1 MALKFYNSM
10 SRMKEQFVPV
20 QEGKVSLYTCGPT
33 VYNYAHI
40 GNFRTYMF
48 EDLLRRYLKFSG
60 YDVTQVMNLT
70 DVDDKT
76 IRTSQEKGL
85 PLQEFTETYKEAFFN
100 DLKTLNIESAE
111 HYPAATDHVPEM
123 VDLVKRLREKGHT
136 YESEGSIY
144 FSIDSFPDYGKLA
157 NLDPEG
163 MRCSDR
169 VDNDEYEKD
178 DARDFALWKAWTE
191 SDGDVFWETELG
203 KGRPGWHIECSA
215 MSTRYLGT
223 CFDLHT
229 GGVDNRFPHHENEI
243 AQSVC
248 GYSDKFVNYWM
259 HSEFLL
265 VEGRKMSKSLDN
277 FYTITELLEKGL
289 DPVAIRYS
297 LLSVHYRM
305 KLSFSIE
312 GVRAAGQSVQR
323 LQNFYQSLCRAA
335 ETSSNEHA
343 DSDSHV
349 SELVEQSDAA
359 FRKAMDDDLNIAPA
373 LGAIFTLLPE
383 INRLQDEGKLSNRS
397 ASTVRDFLDR
407 IDRVLGVIVQ
417 EEECNSEIEQLMA
430 DRQAAR
436 ESKEWAEA
444 DRIRDRIQELGYV
457 VEDSPDGPRYHR
469 CKS

>member
-10 SRMKEQFVPV
+10 SRRKEQFVPL
-20 QEGKVSLYTCGPT
+20 QEGKVGLYTCGPT

-48 EDLLRRYLKFSG
+48 EDLLRRYLQFSG
-60 YDVTQVMNLT
+60 YSVTQVMNLT

-85 PLQEFTETYKEAFFN
+85 PLQEFTRPFKEAFFN

-111 HYPAATDHVPEM
+111 YYPAATDHVPEM
-123 VDLVKRLREKGHT
+123 VELVKLLQENGHT

-163 MRCSDR
+163 MRASER

-191 SDGDVFWETELG
+191 EDGEVFWDTELG
-203 KGRPGWHIECSA
+203 RGRPGWHIECSA

-223 CFDLHT
+223 SFDLHT

-248 GYSDKFVNYWM
+248 GYREKFVNYWM

-289 DPVAIRYS
+289 DPIAIRYA

-305 KLSFSIE
+305 KLSFSIA

-323 LQNFYQSLCRAA
+323 LQNFYKSLCRVTEA
-335 ETSSNEHA
+335 SGA
-343 DSDSHV
+343 DNTDTDSRV
-349 SELVEQSDAA
+349 SKLVEQADTA
-359 FRKAMDDDLNIAPA
+359 FREAMDDDLNIASA
-373 LGAIFTLLPE
+373 LGGIFSLLPE
-383 INRLQDEGKLSNRS
+383 INRLQDENMLSS
-397 ASTVRDFLDR
+397 EGASTVRNFLDS
-407 IDRVLGVIVQ
+407 IDTVLGVIVQ

-436 ESKEWAEA
+436 ESKDWSEA
-444 DRIRDRIQELGYV
+444 DRIRDRIKQLGYV
-457 VEDSPDGPRYHR
+457 IEDSPDGPRYHR

>member
-1 MALKFYNSM
+1 MALRVYNSM
-10 SRMKEQFVPV
+10 SRSKEQFVPL
-20 QEGKVSLYTCGPT
+20 QEGKAGLYTCGPT
-33 VYNYAHI
+33 VYNFAHI

-48 EDLLRRYLKFSG
+48 EDLLRRYLEFSG
-60 YDVTQVMNLT
+60 YEVTQVMNLT

-85 PLQEFTETYKEAFFN
+85 PLQEFTRTYKEAFFN
-100 DLKTLNIESAE
+100 DLKTLKIEPAE

-123 VDLVKRLREKGHT
+123 VDLVKLLQENGHT

-157 NLDPEG
+157 NLDPEA

-191 SDGDVFWETELG
+191 EDGEVFWETELG

-223 CFDLHT
+223 SFDLHT

-248 GYSDKFVNYWM
+248 GYRDKFVNYWM

-265 VEGRKMSKSLDN
+265 VEGRKMSKSLNN

-289 DPVAIRYS
+289 DPSAIRYA

-305 KLSFSIE
+305 KLSFSID
-312 GVRAAGQSVQR
+312 GVKAAGQSVQR
-323 LQNFYQSLCRAA
+323 LQNFYQSLCRVVD
-335 ETSSNEHA
+335 TSGG
-343 DSDSHV
+343 DSVDTDNRV
-349 SELVEQSDAA
+349 VELVGQAENA
-359 FRKAMDDDLNIAPA
+359 FREAMDDDLNIAPA
-373 LGAIFTLLPE
+373 LGAVFSLLPE
-383 INRLQDEGKLSNRS
+383 INRLQDERKLSS
-397 ASTVRDFLDR
+397 KGASTVRDFLDN

-417 EEECNSEIEQLMA
+417 EEESNSEIEQLMV
-430 DRQAAR
+430 DRQTAR
-436 ESKEWAEA
+436 ESKDWTEA

-457 VEDSPDGPRYHR
+457 IEDSPDGPRYHR